1 MKYTIQK
8 ISEILNIQKPLIKDP
23 NAIISILLTDSR
35 QVFHPKETLFFAI
48 TTKNNDGHKY
58 ISELYVAGVRNFIV
72 DKILNEYS
80 EYEDANFL
88 IVKNSLSALQ
98 RIAAFHRNRFKIPI
112 IGITGSNGKTVVK
125 EWLYQVLSSKYNIT
139 HSPRSYNSQIGVPL
153 SVWQINEHTELGIF
167 EAGVSEIDE
176 MEKLQNIIRPTIGVL
191 TNIGQAHQEGFKSIK
206 EKCLNKLEL
215 FIDCDAII
223 CEEENKLVEE
233 CMEIA
238 CLSHKRITWS
248 KKASSK
254 SPLHIKKI
262 LKEGTSTSIEYS
274 ILGFE
279 NTVIIP
285 FTDDASIEN
294 AIQILAVAMYL
305 HLPFVELNN
314 KMPLLEPVAMR
325 LDVRSGKNNC
335 TLINDYYNSDI
346 NSLSIALNFLV
357 QRATDKNQKKV
368 LVLSDI
374 PQSGLTLR
382 ELYHAASELIIDK
395 KIDMLIGIGKEI
407 SNHKDMFS
415 SIENIFFD
423 KTEDFIQSHIWN
435 SKFKDM
441 FILLKGARSFSF
453 ESINRLLEIKTHET
467 VLDVNLDSIVH
478 NFNFYKSR
486 LNQKTKVICMVKA
499 DGYGAGSEEIAKTL
513 QYHKC
518 DYLAVAVAEEGVKLR
533 KAGITIP
540 IIVLNAE
547 VGGFEELVTYS
558 LEPEVYNFRILDA
571 FIKEAK
577 MQGIIDYPIHLKI
590 DTGMHRLGF
599 TEEDIPSLMERI
611 QSQNGVRI
619 YSVFSH
625 LAASES
631 WTFDDF
637 TTQQIETFKKIANT
651 ITTTCKY
658 PILKH
663 ILNSAGIERF
673 PEEQMD
679 MVRLG
684 ISLYGVSASGLEGL
698 KNVCTLKTTVLQIKN
713 IKKGETVGYGRKG
726 HFDYDAKIATI
737 RIGYADGIS
746 RQFGNGIGK
755 VFVNGHIV
763 PFVGNICMDI
773 SMIDITNID
782 VEEGDSVIIF
792 GSDISLID
800 QAKAIDTIPYEILTS
815 ISHRVKHIYYKE

>member
-1 MKYTIQK
+1 MKYLIHK
-8 ISEILNIQKPLIKDP
+8 ISEILNIKNPKIKDK
-23 NAIISILLTDSR
+23 NATISILLTDSR
-35 QVFHPKETLFFAI
+35 QVFHPDETLFFAL

-58 ISELYVAGVRNFIV
+58 IPELYTAGVRNFV
-72 DKILNEYS
+72 VEKMQE
-80 EYEDANFL
+80 EYENYEDTNFL
-88 IVKNSLSALQ
+88 VVKNVLNALQ
-98 RIAAFHRNRFKIPI
+98 KIAAFHRSQFNIPI

-153 SVWQINEHTELGIF
+153 SVWQINEQTELGIF
-167 EAGVSEIDE
+167 EAGISEADE
-176 MEKLQNIIRPTIGVL
+176 MDKLENIIRPTIGVI
-191 TNIGQAHQEGFKSIK
+191 TNIGQAHQEGFKSVK

-215 FIDCDAII
+215 FIHCDVII
-223 CEEENKLVEE
+223 CEEEDEIIEE
-233 CMEIA
+233 CMETA

-248 KKASSK
+248 KKNSSR
-254 SPLHIKKI
+254 SPLHVTKIIK
-262 LKEGTSTSIEYS
+262 ENSHTTIEYS

-279 NTVIIP
+279 NQVTIP

-294 AIQILAVAMYL
+294 AIQIITVAMYL
-305 HLPFVELNN
+305 HFPFTELNK
-314 KMPLLEPVAMR
+314 KMSLLEPVAMR
-325 LDVRSGKNNC
+325 LDVRLGKNNC

-346 NSLSIALNFLV
+346 NSLSIALDFLV

-368 LVLSDI
+368 LILSDI
-374 PQSGLTLR
+374 PQSGLSSR
-382 ELYHAASELIIDK
+382 ELYHTASELITNK
-395 KIDMLIGIGKEI
+395 KINMFIGIGKEI
-407 SNHKDMFS
+407 SKYKDMFS
-415 SIENIFFD
+415 SIENIFFE
-423 KTEDFIQSHIWN
+423 KTNDFIQSQIWN
-435 SKFKDM
+435 NKFKDM
-441 FILLKGARSFSF
+441 FILLKGARNFSF
-453 ESINRLLEIKTHET
+453 ETINRLLEIKTHET
-467 VLDVNLDSIVH
+467 VLDVNLDAIVH
-478 NFNFYKSR
+478 NFNFYRSR
-486 LNQKTKVICMVKA
+486 LNPKTKIICMVKA

-518 DYLAVAVAEEGVKLR
+518 DYLAVAVAEEGVRLR

-547 VGGFEELVTYS
+547 VGGFEELISYS

-577 MQGIIDYPIHLKI
+577 IQGIIDYPIHLKI

-611 QSQNGVRI
+611 QSQSGVCI
-619 YSVFSH
+619 HSIFSH

-631 WTFDDF
+631 WVFDEF
-637 TTQQIETFKKIANT
+637 TTQQIETFKKTANI
-651 ITTTCKY
+651 ITDTCKY
-658 PILKH
+658 PIYKH

-684 ISLYGVSASGLEGL
+684 ISLYGISGSGLNGL
-698 KNVCTLKTTVLQIKN
+698 KNVCTLKTTILQIKH
-713 IKKGETVGYGRKG
+713 IEKGETVGYGRKG
-726 HFDYDAKIATI
+726 YFNHNATIATI

-755 VFVNGHIV
+755 VFINGHIV

-773 SMIDITNID
+773 SMIDITDI
-782 VEEGDSVIIF
+782 EAKEGDSVIIF
-792 GSDISLID
+792 GSELPITDM
-800 QAKAIDTIPYEILTS
+800 AKSIETIPYEILTS